1 MSVNIFPNNIYWKV
15 MFCMVDFPQKKV
27 LFKNILTVLMWAIP
41 FRVPGRLEMV
51 VAKQP
56 GQSLRK
62 PPKWRTPWTGK
73 PSKGWEINPLGLSKL
88 YSLSWGFVFKISIFV
103 CNYHKFMRN
112 YLAIKVTRA
121 SSLSDSKIWEQ
132 IPGPEE
138 VEKGSKPS
146 VYLNALVQNSLH
158 SLWKLGHVYL
168 FSRKP
173 GD

>member
-1 MSVNIFPNNIYWKV
+1 MSTFFQTIYIGKSCFVWLIFHKR
-15 MFCMVDFPQKKV
+15 KSSS
-27 LFKNILTVLMWAIP
+27 KNILMVLMWAIP

-88 YSLSWGFVFKISIFV
+88 YTLSWGFVFKINTFV

-112 YLAIKVTRA
+112 YLTTKVTRA

-138 VEKGSKPS
+138 VEQGSKPS
-146 VYLNALVQNSLH
+146 VYLNALIQNSLH
-158 SLWKLGHVYL
+158 SLWKLGHVCL